1 MAVTIKKT
9 RLEPV
14 SRLASVNAVLGAAG
28 DAVAV
33 SFAEGARY
41 PARIVWAFPGSGT
54 KKLDLLATAVVD
66 PATKEYGPAAA
77 QQTADGSL
85 IVPPP
90 FRWIKASI
98 PSGAAGVDDLVI
110 AGLGDFTLD
119 HTGHAITPKADA
131 TLSLAAG
138 ATENIELTT
147 LFTAANPAFTDF
159 ENMHFAVSSA
169 DATKVTAR
177 VRKTPPG
184 VVPVDYQLS
193 ITAVAATSST
203 VVTVSGALPSGAT
216 ASHSITVTVT

>member
-1 MAVTIKKT
+1 MAVSIKKT
-9 RLEPV
+9 RLETV
-14 SRLASVNAVLGAAG
+14 SRLASVNAFLGAAN

-41 PARIVWAFPGSGT
+41 PARVTWAFPGSGT
-54 KKLDLLATAVVD
+54 KKLALLATGVID

-90 FRWIKASI
+90 FRWIKAVI

-110 AGLGDFTLD
+110 AGLGAALVD

-138 ATENIELTT
+138 AIRNIELDT
-147 LFTAANPAFTDF
+147 LFTAANPQFTNFDH
-159 ENMHFAVSSA
+159 MHFSVSSA
-169 DATKVTAR
+169 DVTKVRAW
-177 VRKTPPG
+177 VRKSAPG
-184 VVPVDYQLS
+184 FVPVDYQLS
-193 ITAVAATSST
+193 IEAVAATSST
-203 VVTVSGALPSGAT
+203 AVTVSGALPSGAT

>member
-1 MAVTIKKT
+1 MGVSIKKT

-14 SRLASVNAVLGAAG
+14 SRLASVNAVLGAAN

-41 PARIVWAFPGSGT
+41 PARVTWAFPGSGT
-54 KKLDLLATAVVD
+54 TKLDLSVSGVVD
-66 PATKEYGPAAA
+66 PATKEYGAAAA

-85 IVPPP
+85 IVEPPY
-90 FRWIKASI
+90 RWIKASI

-110 AGLGDFTLD
+110 SGLGDFVID

-131 TLSLAAG
+131 TLTLAAG
-138 ATENIELTT
+138 ATENIELDT
-147 LFTAANPAFTDF
+147 LFTAANPAFTNFD
-159 ENMHFAVSSA
+159 NMHFSVSSA

-184 VVPVDYQLS
+184 VTPVDYQLS
-193 ITAVAATSST
+193 ITAVATTSST